1 MRAAAKRI
9 GLEIVGWTLLVVGIA
24 ALVLP
29 GPGLLMMAGGIVLLS
44 QQYEW
49 AERRVEP
56 IKREALRGAAKSVET
71 WPRIIATA
79 TMVLII
85 AVAGCRLV
93 RRPGRAR
100 VVAARRPLVAARRQG
115 DEHLAVRLGRPGAS
129 GSWCGATGSST
140 ATPRRSPRSRRRPR
154 PTTTASTSG
163 ATDGAAVR
171 RRRRI
176 GSRCGAPPPPRPADR
191 PARRCPRRAVVDA
204 AGRPVRDRAGARA
217 RARRGAVAEPAAL
230 APARHLA
237 GRGETVCAPA
247 SSSGS
252 RGR

>member
-1 MRAAAKRI
+1 MKGAAKRI

-85 AVAGCRLV
+85 AVAGVVWFVGPDVPGWWPLADRWWLPGGKATSISQFGSAILAAGLLV
-93 RRPGRAR
+93 WSYRKFHGNPEAI
-100 VVAARRPLVAARRQG
+100 
-115 DEHLAVRLGRPGAS
+115 
-129 GSWCGATGSST
+129 
-140 ATPRRSPRSRRRPR
+140 
-154 PTTTASTSG
+154 
-163 ATDGAAVR
+163 AAVE
-171 RRRRI
+171 
-176 GSRCGAPPPPRPADR
+176 AAAKADDER
-191 PARRCPRRAVVDA
+191 EHFWGD
-204 AGRPVRDRAGARA
+204 
-217 RARRGAVAEPAAL
+217 
-230 APARHLA
+230 
-237 GRGETVCAPA
+237 
-247 SSSGS
+247 
-252 RGR
+252 